1 MITGVHHTGMA
12 VRDLDAAIAFYATQG
27 AFRDAGRYW
36 IADNAENR
44 RLLDVGNA
52 SAQVALLEGTL
63 GCIELFEFVV
73 SRNDLPLAHAVP
85 SSGIR
90 HICLQTAIDD
100 VLFDAM
106 AAAGATSH
114 ARPGGLGTGN
124 SYVYIRD
131 PEGNVLELEGVP
143 WAQAGIT
150 RPWYAHT
157 AIVTP
162 DIDRLSAFY
171 AMIASGEIH
180 RRGTFG
186 PNPMFDNVAGI
197 SGVRFHGAWMR
208 LPNAE
213 LEFWQYLE
221 PASVPAPRRLASDL
235 GWNHLCFES
244 DDLGADYQRLEA
256 AGVELHGPPHGFGNA
271 EVFFGRDP
279 DGNIFEVLEPVAGK
293 ARITVATM
301 LASPDGRL
309 IDDARTAFRSA
320 AMAAATRP

>member
-27 AFRDAGRYW
+27 AFRCAGRFS
-36 IADNAENR
+36 ITDNAENR

-52 SAQVALLEGTL
+52 AAKVALLEGTL
-63 GCIELFEFVV
+63 GCIELFEFLA
-73 SRNDLPLAHAVP
+73 SRTDLPVAHAVP
-85 SSGIR
+85 ASGIR

-100 VLFDAM
+100 ALFDAM
-106 AAAGATSH
+106 SARGATSH

-143 WAQAGIT
+143 WASAGIT

-157 AIVTP
+157 AIVTS

-171 AMIASGEIH
+171 AMMAGREIH

-186 PNPMFDNVAGI
+186 PNALFDAVAGI
-197 SGVRFHGAWMR
+197 AGVRFHGAWMR

-221 PASVPAPRRLASDL
+221 PASLPVPRRIVSDL

-244 DDLGADYQRLEA
+244 DDLGADYHLLEA
-256 AGVELHGPPHGFGNA
+256 AGVELHGPPHSFGNA

-279 DGNIFEVLEPVAGK
+279 DGNIFEVLEPIAGK
-293 ARITVATM
+293 ASIMVSAL
-301 LASPDGRL
+301 LASPEGRMVEE
-309 IDDARTAFRSA
+309 ARTAFRSA
-320 AMAAATRP
+320 AMAMATAP